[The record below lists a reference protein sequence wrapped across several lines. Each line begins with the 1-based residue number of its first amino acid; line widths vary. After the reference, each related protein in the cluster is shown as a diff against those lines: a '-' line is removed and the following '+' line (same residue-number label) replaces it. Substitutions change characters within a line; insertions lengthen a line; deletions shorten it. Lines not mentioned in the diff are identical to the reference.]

1 MGKTSLVAL
10 SLLTFLVG
18 GCQLFG
24 GGEPDVTEP
33 TEATTPATT
42 ETATASPTPAP
53 SESPEA
59 FSEPTV
65 SGNPP
70 PPPTSIPSDLIAS
83 TSSNSRVQ
91 QIQGKGSDPFAP
103 LSVVPVVTIPPAP
116 PSSPVAVVP
125 SSPSATA
132 PNVPGRPGATA
143 SPSATPTPVP
153 PPPPRTTE
161 AKAVAVTGVVNV
173 GSQVFAIVQAPNEPT
188 SRYVQAGQSLS
199 NGQVLV
205 KRIDVNSAEPVVVLV
220 QNGVEIVKTVGSP
233 GATEEDG
240 QANIAMNVPPN

>member
-10 SLLTFLVG
+10 SLLTVLIG

-42 ETATASPTPAP
+42 ETATASPTSAP
-53 SESPEA
+53 GESPEA

-65 SGNPP
+65 AGNPP
-70 PPPTSIPSDLIAS
+70 PSPTSIPSDLIAS

-91 QIQGKGSDPFAP
+91 QIQGKGADPFAP
-103 LSVVPVVTIPPAP
+103 LTVVPVVTIPPAP
-116 PSSPVAVVP
+116 PSPPAAVP
-125 SSPSATA
+125 PASSSP
-132 PNVPGRPGATA
+132 NRPGSPGAA
-143 SPSATPTPVP
+143 PSPSATPTPVP

-240 QANIAMNVPPN
+240 QANIAMSIPPN